1 MVRAR
6 HGPDR
11 SVPPSLPFDRVADLY
26 DETRGG
32 EERGRR
38 FAAELHE
45 VLDPTVLTLEVGVG
59 TGVVAKGLVAL
70 GHRVV
75 GVDLSEPMARSA
87 RDRVGPRVALGD
99 ATRLPVRSRDL
110 GQVYAV
116 WVLHVVGDQLGML
129 REVERVLA
137 PGGRFVVLPAL
148 GPRPSDPLGS
158 LVWDMDRRLDPG
170 GRRHDDPD
178 HLERL
183 APRAGLRV
191 LAARPLTAVG
201 YLEAPADVVRKLEL
215 RSYSSLW
222 TVDDV
227 RWKEIVEPTLAA
239 VRALP
244 DQGTPI
250 QRFAHNSLVILE
262 RTEP

>member
-1 MVRAR
+1 VSDH
-6 HGPDR
+6 HGSPPR
-11 SVPPSLPFDRVADLY
+11 SLAFDRVADLY

-38 FAAELHE
+38 FAEELHRA
-45 VLDPTVLTLEVGVG
+45 LDPAALALEVGVG
-59 TGVVAKGLVAL
+59 TGVVAKGLTAL

-87 RDRVGPRVALGD
+87 RDRLGPRVALGD
-99 ATRLPVRSRDL
+99 ATRLPVRD
-110 GQVYAV
+110 GAVAQAYAV

-129 REVERVLA
+129 REVERVLG

-148 GPRPSDPLGS
+148 GPRPEDPLGS
-158 LVWDMDRRLDPG
+158 LVWDMDRRLDPD

-183 APRAGLRV
+183 APHAGLRV
-191 LAARPLTAVG
+191 LAVRPLATAG
-201 YLEAPADVVRKLEL
+201 YLEAPADVARKLEM

-222 TVDDV
+222 TATDGEW
-227 RWKEIVEPTLAA
+227 RRIVEPTLAA

-244 DQGTPI
+244 DQEAPI
-250 QRFAHNSLVILE
+250 QRYAHNSLVIME
-262 RTEP
+262 RVEP